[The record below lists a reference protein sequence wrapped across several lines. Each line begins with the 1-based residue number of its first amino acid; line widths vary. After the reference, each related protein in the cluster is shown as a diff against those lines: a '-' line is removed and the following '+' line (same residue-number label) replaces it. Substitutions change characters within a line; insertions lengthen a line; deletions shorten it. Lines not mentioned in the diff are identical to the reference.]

1 MSTTTLY
8 LLALVVGVVAGVY
21 LPLNSRLSEQLGSPL
36 LATSIFFV
44 VGAATALFAWT
55 FAGQGG
61 LDRLP
66 RADPYLFGLGIVS
79 FGIILCAT
87 LLIPK
92 MGAAAYFVCL
102 VAGQVIAGMTLS
114 HFGVLSPQPLPVT
127 PVKLIGAMAVIIGVL
142 LIRYAEESQ
151 LQAGET
157 STRTTALAADR
168 EVRRPR

>member
-1 MSTTTLY
+1 
-8 LLALVVGVVAGVY
+8 VGVVAGVY

-55 FAGQGG
+55 IAGQGG

-66 RADPYLFGLGIVS
+66 RADLYLFGLGIVR

-87 LLIPK
+87 LLIPQ

-102 VAGQVIAGMTLS
+102 VSGQVIAGMALS
-114 HFGVLSPQPLPVT
+114 HFGVLSPQPLPLT
-127 PVKLIGAMAVIIGVL
+127 PLKLIGAAAIIIGVL
-142 LIRYAEESQ
+142 LIRYAEEHQ
-151 LQAGET
+151 RQAEET
-157 STRTTALAADR
+157 STATTALATDR
-168 EVRRPR
+168 DVHSRR

>member
-1 MSTTTLY
+1 M
-8 LLALVVGVVAGVY
+8 A
-21 LPLNSRLSEQLGSPL
+21 
-36 LATSIFFV
+36 
-44 VGAATALFAWT
+44 
-55 FAGQGG
+55 
-61 LDRLP
+61 
-66 RADPYLFGLGIVS
+66 
-79 FGIILCAT
+79 
-87 LLIPK
+87 
-92 MGAAAYFVCL
+92 
-102 VAGQVIAGMTLS
+102 LS

>member
-1 MSTTTLY
+1 MSSTTLY
-8 LLALVVGVVAGVY
+8 LLALVVGVIAGVY
-21 LPLNSRLSEQLGSPL
+21 LPLNSRFSEQLGSPL

-102 VAGQVIAGMTLS
+102 VAGQVIAGMALS

-127 PVKLIGAMAVIIGVL
+127 PVKLIGAVAVIVGVL
-142 LIRYAEESQ
+142 LIRYAEQRQ
-151 LQAGET
+151 LQANET
-157 STRTTALAADR
+157 SPRTTTIAADR
-168 EVRRPR
+168 EAHTRR